1 MRGYRRD
8 EDMYTQYVQSIK
20 GQQESLIELIKSS
33 VKSANKADVVNVY
46 ILYIY
51 SFFYFQK
58 IITSAE
64 ECSLFGGRGNDKY
77 CHPLILPL
85 FIIQTLLEDVE
96 NISSKDISMNKL
108 KEKKENVYYY
118 IYIVIIFYN
127 SI

>member
-51 SFFYFQK
+51 SFFYF
-58 IITSAE
+58 
-64 ECSLFGGRGNDKY
+64 
-77 CHPLILPL
+77 
-85 FIIQTLLEDVE
+85 
-96 NISSKDISMNKL
+96 
-108 KEKKENVYYY
+108 
-118 IYIVIIFYN
+118 
-127 SI
+127 